1 MLSLEVLLLEHLL
14 IHIRH
19 ADDERDF
26 IFAHKLVCLARLEA
40 CDRDTAKAFAHT
52 EMHGNAETERMEER
66 QDYHRA
72 LDAGG
77 VVMLDLSRLIGE
89 LVERL

>member
-1 MLSLEVLLLEHLL
+1 
-14 IHIRH
+14 
-19 ADDERDF
+19 
-26 IFAHKLVCLARLEA
+26 
-40 CDRDTAKAFAHT
+40 
-52 EMHGNAETERMEER
+52 MHGNAESKRMEER

-72 LDAGG
+72 LDARG

>member
-19 ADDERDF
+19 ADYERNF

-40 CDRDTAKAFAHT
+40 RNGDTAKAFAHT
-52 EMHGNAETERMEER
+52 EMHGNAESKRMEER

-72 LDAGG
+72 LDARG